1 MEVLVCCKFCY
12 FIYMGWQNL
21 ASTEHLYKRTQS
33 CSCAKVLPLILFFDC
48 VTLASSCWVW
58 VVSAHSRGNLRHIV
72 RIALYIVHSLLS
84 YIKDPGQR
92 TVAKIIANPATPPVP
107 GTPLLANHTAK
118 MQNCNATPKP
128 LTTCTCT
135 DTIWPSVILCPT

>member
-1 MEVLVCCKFCY
+1 MEVLVIF
-12 FIYMGWQNL
+12 MGWQNM
-21 ASTEHLYKRTQS
+21 ASTEHFYKRTQS
-33 CSCAKVLPLILFFDC
+33 SSSVSFNSVL
-48 VTLASSCWVW
+48 W
-58 VVSAHSRGNLRHIV
+58 LRHFRLIMLSLSDFRPLKGKPV
-72 RIALYIVHSLLS
+72 AYCSDWAVIVHSLLP

-118 MQNCNATPKP
+118 MQNCNTTTKP

-135 DTIWPSVILCPT
+135 DTIWPSVILCST